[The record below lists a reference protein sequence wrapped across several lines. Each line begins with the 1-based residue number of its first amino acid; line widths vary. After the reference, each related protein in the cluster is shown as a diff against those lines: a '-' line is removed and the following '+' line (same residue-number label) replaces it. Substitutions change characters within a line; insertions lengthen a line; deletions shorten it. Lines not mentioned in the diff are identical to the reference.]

1 MRNASMDKS
10 AQQIPSSKVVAKFHE
25 KQHTI
30 STIARK
36 KTTIFSQLFEVTIN
50 GSSCI

>member
-30 STIARK
+30 SK
-36 KTTIFSQLFEVTIN
+36 Q
-50 GSSCI
+50 